1 MDRLPS
7 WAVWAVIPATA
18 VLTPV
23 FAFLMAVVAMMVLG
37 VLKEIG
43 MPILLALTAA
53 GLSGFLLGRK
63 SPVRQR
69 DSGSVELEPQR
80 RNSSEVVRAP
90 TADVRPFPT
99 ASVRL
104 ADRHRGRSK
113 LRVN

>member
-7 WAVWAVIPATA
+7 WAVWSIIPATA
-18 VLTPV
+18 ALTPV

-43 MPILLALTAA
+43 MPILLAVAAA

-63 SPVRQR
+63 LPVRQWER
-69 DSGSVELEPQR
+69 GSVEPQL

-90 TADVRPFPT
+90 TADVRPFPA

-113 LRVN
+113 LPVN

>member
-7 WAVWAVIPATA
+7 WAVWSIIPATA

-23 FAFLMAVVAMMVLG
+23 LGFLMAVVAMMVLG

-43 MPILLALTAA
+43 MPILLALAAA

-63 SPVRQR
+63 SPVRQW

-90 TADVRPFPT
+90 TADVRPFPA

-104 ADRHRGRSK
+104 GRSAK
-113 LRVN
+113 GTQ